1 VDEMV
6 PCQRLFRKF
15 GVLGVVNAAKEEEID
30 PIKSLA
36 FNRKTVTAVKVSI
49 DDESAPR
56 RGIVGQHYL
65 FKGGRQRQ

>member
-30 PIKSLA
+30 PIKSFT
-36 FNRKTVTAVKVSI
+36 FNIISVRAVKVAI
-49 DDESAPR
+49 DDETAPHQ
-56 RGIVGQHYL
+56 GIVGQHQH
-65 FKGGRQRQ
+65 FKGGRQRR